1 MEKPVY
7 SDNFEESI
15 TLNTSSV
22 WIGDPCYTLK
32 DELYASIVCGDDYND
47 GILAAGNKPFGLVYD
62 TMYGDGS
69 YPSSSGCC
77 YGVDS
82 GSLSILDGKYANGD
96 FVDDG
101 VNFNLE
107 EGEHTITLSYK
118 DGEFAFSIDGKE
130 VESVWTFDDY
140 DECDDCEDE
149 DDYEDDDDPDE

>member
-1 MEKPVY
+1 MKKPVY

-22 WIGDPCYTLK
+22 WIGDPCYALK
-32 DELYASIVCGDDYND
+32 DELYVSIVCGDDYND
-47 GILAAGNKPFGLVYD
+47 GILAAGNKPFGLVHG

-82 GSLSILDGKYANGD
+82 GSLSILDGKYVNGD

-118 DGEFAFSIDGKE
+118 VGEFTFSIDGKE
-130 VESVWTFDDY
+130 VESIRTFDDY
-140 DECDDCEDE
+140 DDC
-149 DDYEDDDDPDE
+149 DDYEYDSEIEDDDPDEW